1 MGCRQQLR
9 PPAQGRPASQEA
21 SDTPGRLP
29 PEWAQAPGQGLSG
42 LGFPLW
48 FGSLL
53 AAPGGAGQ
61 GPARGSR
68 GRHQRIRRRRR
79 GTRGG
84 GGALPALQGEG
95 VVIGPGLRPVGGCR
109 RRFRGSRHRGLALR
123 SGNRRSGGSGIAL
136 GGGLRGRTDKA
147 PEAHAPARGRWR
159 ACHGS
164 ETGIPGWGRRGGAG
178 RADPGWTTGDRLQAA
193 ARRGHGRARLGVV
206 APPRGGGARRGS
218 GPGIARALR
227 PTGLGRSSGGRSGR
241 PAAGAP
247 GGLLP
252 GLPPVVIGVVLK
264 QPVEPLLH
272 PTA

>member
-1 MGCRQQLR
+1 MQELPRLHCPPGWHPSALR
-9 PPAQGRPASQEA
+9 ERCEATPPDAGVTGTVRWAAGS
-21 SDTPGRLP
+21 SFDRLP
-29 PEWAQAPGQGLSG
+29 RGDQHPKRHLTLLAGSPLSGHRLQTGESPTVARWRDGHAEVQNGRNGQGLSG

-68 GRHQRIRRRRR
+68 GRSQKIRRRGR

-95 VVIGPGLRPVGGCR
+95 VVIGPGLRPVRGGR

-123 SGNRRSGGSGIAL
+123 SGDRRSGGGGIAL
-136 GGGLRGRTDKA
+136 GGGLRGRTGKG

-178 RADPGWTTGDRLQAA
+178 RADPG
-193 ARRGHGRARLGVV
+193 
-206 APPRGGGARRGS
+206 
-218 GPGIARALR
+218 
-227 PTGLGRSSGGRSGR
+227 
-241 PAAGAP
+241 
-247 GGLLP
+247 
-252 GLPPVVIGVVLK
+252 
-264 QPVEPLLH
+264 
-272 PTA
+272 